1 MLRERA
7 NAQARQ
13 LAAYAAEHCALLER
27 RFTTRRA
34 RVYLR
39 LAEDPPE
46 HPARPP
52 CTLKT
57 GGAWLRPI
65 IRFPPTVRAK
75 HGQVPDLSAVLLF
88 REGVMGSEL

>member
-46 HPARPP
+46 HPG
-52 CTLKT
+52 KT
-57 GGAWLRPI
+57 ALHLEKL
-65 IRFPPTVRAK
+65 VE
-75 HGQVPDLSAVLLF
+75 HGSAP
-88 REGVMGSEL
+88 

>member
-13 LAAYAAEHCALLER
+13 LGAYAAEHCALLER

-52 CTLKT
+52 CTLKNWWST
-57 GGAWLRPI
+57 APPYNMNPATAGKARAGPRPVRRFAAKGGD
-65 IRFPPTVRAK
+65 
-75 HGQVPDLSAVLLF
+75 G
-88 REGVMGSEL
+88 

>member
-13 LAAYAAEHCALLER
+13 LAAYAAEHCALLGR

-52 CTLKT
+52 CTLKNWWSTAPPHNTHPATAGKART
-57 GGAWLRPI
+57 GPRP
-65 IRFPPTVRAK
+65 VRHFAAR
-75 HGQVPDLSAVLLF
+75 GGD
-88 REGVMGSEL
+88 G

>member
-13 LAAYAAEHCALLER
+13 LAAYAAEHHALLER
-27 RFTTRRA
+27 RFTIRRA

-52 CTLKT
+52 CTICTLKNWWSTAPPHNTLPATAGKART
-57 GGAWLRPI
+57 GPRPVR
-65 IRFPPTVRAK
+65 RFAAR
-75 HGQVPDLSAVLLF
+75 GGD
-88 REGVMGSEL
+88 G

>member
-7 NAQARQ
+7 NAQARK
-13 LAAYAAEHCALLER
+13 LAAYAAEHCALLGR

-52 CTLKT
+52 CTICTLKNWWST
-57 GGAWLRPI
+57 APPHNTLPAYRAGEARAGSRPVRCFAFPRGGD
-65 IRFPPTVRAK
+65 
-75 HGQVPDLSAVLLF
+75 G
-88 REGVMGSEL
+88 

>member
-34 RVYLR
+34 RVYL
-39 LAEDPPE
+39 AEDPPD

-52 CTLKT
+52 CTLTKKWSNAPPHNT
-57 GGAWLRPI
+57 LPATAGKARAGPRPVRHFAARGGD
-65 IRFPPTVRAK
+65 
-75 HGQVPDLSAVLLF
+75 G
-88 REGVMGSEL
+88 

>member
-52 CTLKT
+52 CTLTKKWSTAPPHTIPTPVKT
-57 GGAWLRPI
+57 GEPRAGPKA
-65 IRFPPTVRAK
+65 VRRCYAR
-75 HGQVPDLSAVLLF
+75 GGD
-88 REGVMGSEL
+88 G

>member
-52 CTLKT
+52 CTLKNGWSMAPPHNT
-57 GGAWLRPI
+57 LPAYRAGEARAGPRPVRRFAFPRGGD
-65 IRFPPTVRAK
+65 
-75 HGQVPDLSAVLLF
+75 G
-88 REGVMGSEL
+88 

>member
-39 LAEDPPE
+39 LAEDPPD

-52 CTLKT
+52 CTLTKKWSNAPPHNTLPATAGKVRT
-57 GGAWLRPI
+57 GPRPVR
-65 IRFPPTVRAK
+65 RFAFPR
-75 HGQVPDLSAVLLF
+75 GGD
-88 REGVMGSEL
+88 G

>member
-52 CTLKT
+52 CTLKNWWST
-57 GGAWLRPI
+57 APSYNMNPATAGKARAGPRPVRRFATKGGD
-65 IRFPPTVRAK
+65 
-75 HGQVPDLSAVLLF
+75 G
-88 REGVMGSEL
+88 